1 MEHAIWAVSNTLH
14 RATPPLSQRIVME
27 YRLFESVLQCLEVT
41 KDEALLVV
49 VMEIVLFA
57 MERGAKLPVTQDG
70 MNPLADQLLKQAGLR
85 EKLEQLAEENPEK

>member
-1 MEHAIWAVSNTLH
+1 
-14 RATPPLSQRIVME
+14 
-27 YRLFESVLQCLEVT
+27 
-41 KDEALLVV
+41 
-49 VMEIVLFA
+49 MEIILFA